1 MTTTTSDAV
10 RPLTISLFAENRP
23 GILQRVTCAFSRR
36 TLNIDSL
43 TVSPSEQ
50 PGLHRFTI
58 AVRTTWHQAERLA
71 RQLEREVEVDSA
83 HVFEDDAT
91 VHRDLA
97 LFKVHPSS
105 LDDDAFARLMWTF
118 DASVVEAAADQVT
131 LQMTGTCDEVDALV
145 DALAPWGV
153 MQFVRSGR
161 VALDRRPCRP
171 VAVHREMQSP
181 FTSMTAA
188 VLRAASD
195 RPANRAPTSAQ

>member
-1 MTTTTSDAV
+1 MTTPTTDAV

-43 TVSPSEQ
+43 TVSPSER

-58 AVRTTWHQAERLA
+58 AVRTTWHRAERLA
-71 RQLEREVEVDSA
+71 LQLEREVEVDSA
-83 HVFEDDAT
+83 RVFDDDAT

-105 LDDDAFARLMWTF
+105 LDDDAFSRLMWTF
-118 DASVVEAAADQVT
+118 DASVVEAADDQVT

-181 FTSMTAA
+181 FTPAPA
-188 VLRAASD
+188 PAPASA
-195 RPANRAPTSAQ
+195 R